1 MIKLSLRIKGG
12 RGGWVTIPFPY
23 VPMYHHPSS
32 ETTILSL
39 EMIFIGKPG
48 VRSMGP
54 LVCPSQTNK
63 QTDVCKT

>member
-39 EMIFIGKPG
+39 
-48 VRSMGP
+48 
-54 LVCPSQTNK
+54 C
-63 QTDVCKT
+63 